1 MTKTDEHDPVGST
14 FESWLE
20 EEGILE
26 EATEHAVKAVISW
39 QLQKTMAERAQQEV
53 DGFFN
58 GNVPITAG
66 SASRPGERRRHL
78 EKPDA
83 RRPPGRKKDQDRP
96 RGCCLIQYAVM
107 LIEAVRRPLPV
118 TRLLRSARND
128 RKRTVIARSAA
139 TKQSHPSAA
148 IAGSVSLSSSALASL
163 RSAVSRPSVNQPRI
177 GASRAAASCG
187 RPCWRRRRARL
198 IAPRNSQDFAFCHR
212 ATSMACCMAVS
223 ASLTVPAPASN
234 ASPPSRWSSASSGA
248 PPAFSTAFSPTATE
262 ASAASGLPIAN
273 CASACNVSSQCW
285 LAPRP

>member
-53 DGFFN
+53 DGCFN
-58 GNVPITAG
+58 GNLPIADG

-139 TKQSHPSAA
+139 TKQSRWARDCFALLAMTTKRECHCEERSDEA
-148 IAGSVSLSSSALASL
+148 ISPLCGNRRLSQF
-163 RSAVSRPSVNQPRI
+163 VEQ
-177 GASRAAASCG
+177 
-187 RPCWRRRRARL
+187 RL
-198 IAPRNSQDFAFCHR
+198 GLFEVGGVEAFGE
-212 ATSMACCMAVS
+212 
-223 ASLTVPAPASN
+223 PAED
-234 ASPPSRWSSASSGA
+234 RG
-248 PPAFSTAFSPTATE
+248 E
-262 ASAASGLPIAN
+262 
-273 CASACNVSSQCW
+273 Q
-285 LAPRP
+285 